1 MEIKLLRKS
10 ELCKYLIMI
19 DCKYVEFCHS
29 RSEITHVW
37 KGTVVAKGSVHSAQ
51 MVLDGVSYLSDA
63 ITSIGSQPTKL
74 LSDWVA
80 DKVAPTYWRPNSE
93 IKVGFFFIL
102 LIVCYVFSFIW
113 FLGVAW
119 CLGLV

>member
-1 MEIKLLRKS
+1 MATKLLKKL
-10 ELCKYLIMI
+10 ELCKCLMIFDYEYL
-19 DCKYVEFCHS
+19 DFFHS

-93 IKVGFFFIL
+93 IKVIESIL
-102 LIVCYVFSFIW
+102 IYDLIIPPS
-113 FLGVAW
+113 L
-119 CLGLV
+119 

>member
-1 MEIKLLRKS
+1 MKI
-10 ELCKYLIMI
+10 C
-19 DCKYVEFCHS
+19 VEFCNS

-37 KGTVVAKGSVHSAQ
+37 KGSVVAKGSVHSAQ
-51 MVLDGVSYLSDA
+51 MVLDSVSYLSGA

-93 IKVGFFFIL
+93 IKVNFFFIFFMFYG
-102 LIVCYVFSFIW
+102 CS
-113 FLGVAW
+113 FLGIRSI
-119 CLGLV
+119 LHTLT

>member
-1 MEIKLLRKS
+1 MNIQ
-10 ELCKYLIMI
+10 
-19 DCKYVEFCHS
+19 FFHS

-93 IKVGFFFIL
+93 IKVTERK
-102 LIVCYVFSFIW
+102 LIY
-113 FLGVAW
+113 
-119 CLGLV
+119 